1 MKNTTTL
8 FLIIFVFSLSFSQN
22 KNLIGKWILDRTQ
35 FSNGNNL
42 EINNPNYSTKTIYVI
57 SPNSLTISNQKFES
71 IFTSNKIKTQF
82 RTLNYVIKEGYLIT
96 EDENDDKINFFLKL
110 NDFVKKH
117 PEFLAKETLRNNDTI
132 FIANDLSDYEFNNEI
147 NFDDFIQQNRTQK
160 DRSSKSFINL
170 NFKIEF
176 ILAKNNKIK
185 DIKIINSIDT
195 VYDND
200 YIVALKKSE
209 KYLKNLTDKDLLITK
224 EINNL
229 KWAKDLNN
237 KEEKQLYKLIENG
250 LEYYNVNNFEK
261 AIENFSEIKN
271 LKIENNRF
279 KTLIKESM
287 INLGISY
294 LAIGKNE
301 EACKVFLEIGDKTDF
316 EIRNYLIDFCSK

>member
-57 SPNSLTISNQKFES
+57 SQNSLTISNQKFES

-110 NDFVKKH
+110 NDFVKKY
-117 PEFLAKETLRNNDTI
+117 PEFSAKETLRNNDTI

-229 KWAKDLNN
+229 KWAKDLSN

-261 AIENFSEIKN
+261 AIENFSQIKN

>member
-1 MKNTTTL
+1 M
-8 FLIIFVFSLSFSQN
+8 S
-22 KNLIGKWILDRTQ
+22 
-35 FSNGNNL
+35 
-42 EINNPNYSTKTIYVI
+42 
-57 SPNSLTISNQKFES
+57 
-71 IFTSNKIKTQF
+71 
-82 RTLNYVIKEGYLIT
+82 
-96 EDENDDKINFFLKL
+96 
-110 NDFVKKH
+110 
-117 PEFLAKETLRNNDTI
+117 
-132 FIANDLSDYEFNNEI
+132 
-147 NFDDFIQQNRTQK
+147 
-160 DRSSKSFINL
+160 
-170 NFKIEF
+170 
-176 ILAKNNKIK
+176 
-185 DIKIINSIDT
+185 NSIDT

-229 KWAKDLNN
+229 KWAKDLSN

-261 AIENFSEIKN
+261 AIENFSQIKN